1 VQSAAG
7 FATGQFAAISDCA
20 KALTFQVTAVTGN
33 SISHSAAAGALA
45 NQTSGFPINFQPGSQ
60 IIPLQ
65 QTAFFAANSASG
77 ESTLMR
83 ATLQGNS
90 WNIQPLVPGV
100 ETMQVLYGIGAN
112 GITTQYVAASA
123 VTDWTQVNTV
133 RLGFLLEGQPGSGS
147 AGNNPT
153 LFNVLGTAFTV
164 PSDTRLRH
172 VYEMTINVRNS

>member
-1 VQSAAG
+1 MSHTAG
-7 FATGQFAAISDCA
+7 SGS
-20 KALTFQVTAVTGN
+20 
-33 SISHSAAAGALA
+33 LA
-45 NQTSGFPINFQPGSQ
+45 NQTTGFTVNFQPGAQ

-90 WNIQPLVPGV
+90 WSIKPLIPGV
-100 ETMQVLYGIGAN
+100 ETMQVLYGIGVN
-112 GITTQYVAASA
+112 GATTQYVPASA

-153 LFNVLGTAFTV
+153 SFNVLGTVFTV
-164 PSDTRLRH
+164 PTDTRLRH
-172 VYEMTINVRNS
+172 VYDMTINVRNS